1 MSKSMGNGR
10 MSIVVKHGSKSSWLK
25 HKVIMKKFV
34 PAETNLCTQDPKSE
48 PLKPLSHTG
57 P

>member
-25 HKVIMKKFV
+25 HKVYHEEICANRDKFV
-34 PAETNLCTQDPKSE
+34 YLGS
-48 PLKPLSHTG
+48 
-57 P
+57 